1 MADHNVGNHN
11 EWDELA
17 AGYALN
23 ALTPD
28 EELSFAAH
36 LKTCGRCRANVDDHL
51 LVAAQLGAI
60 AMPEEPLEP
69 PSWASIRTSVIGD
82 DTPRLLPADVADVV
96 DLGDRRH
103 RYAVS
108 RRVLAVA
115 AAVVV
120 LAGGGIIAWQV
131 TSGGSSNAVP
141 SAASCGSAPGCHAVS
156 LDDAAGT
163 QAAALTVKGDR
174 ITMVP
179 TNMKPAPAGK
189 EYVLWQLPADGR
201 PVPVKVF
208 TSTGDQ
214 AVATA
219 TTAVAYSDT
228 ASFAVSEE
236 SAGPAPSSPTTPLL
250 AEGTAT

>member
-1 MADHNVGNHN
+1 MADHT

-23 ALTPD
+23 ALTP
-28 EELSFAAH
+28 EEEQIFVVH
-36 LKTCGRCRANVDDHL
+36 LETCGRCQASVDDHI

-60 AMPEEPLEP
+60 AMPEEPLDP
-69 PSWASIRTSVIGD
+69 PSWASIRTAVIGD
-82 DTPRLLPADVADVV
+82 DAPSPPVPADVAD
-96 DLGDRRH
+96 LGNRRH

-141 SAASCGSAPGCHAVS
+141 AAASCGSAPGCHAVS
-156 LDDAAGT
+156 LKDASGT
-163 QAAALTVKGDR
+163 EAAALTVKGDQ

-189 EYVLWQLPADGR
+189 EYVLWQVPADGR
-201 PVPVKVF
+201 PVAVKVF
-208 TSTGDQ
+208 TATGDQ

-219 TTAVAYSDT
+219 PTEVAYSDT

-236 SAGPAPSSPTTPLL
+236 SAGPAPASPTTPLL
-250 AEGTAT
+250 AAGTAT

>member
-1 MADHNVGNHN
+1 MADHND
-11 EWDELA
+11 WDELA

-28 EELSFAAH
+28 EEATFVAH
-36 LKTCGRCRANVDDHL
+36 LETCDRCQSSVDDHAF
-51 LVAAQLGAI
+51 VAAQLGAI
-60 AMPEEPLEP
+60 AVPEEPVET
-69 PSWASIRTSVIGD
+69 PSWASMRGAIITDEPAASEPGAAGD
-82 DTPRLLPADVADVV
+82 SDVV
-96 DLGDRRH
+96 DLGERRH

-141 SAASCGSAPGCHAVS
+141 SAASCGSAPGCHAIS

-201 PVPVKVF
+201 PV
-208 TSTGDQ
+208 
-214 AVATA
+214 
-219 TTAVAYSDT
+219 
-228 ASFAVSEE
+228 
-236 SAGPAPSSPTTPLL
+236 AGQGVHLDRRPGGRDHHDRRPLL
-250 AEGTAT
+250 RHRVVRGQRGVGRADPDQPDDPLARGGHRDLT